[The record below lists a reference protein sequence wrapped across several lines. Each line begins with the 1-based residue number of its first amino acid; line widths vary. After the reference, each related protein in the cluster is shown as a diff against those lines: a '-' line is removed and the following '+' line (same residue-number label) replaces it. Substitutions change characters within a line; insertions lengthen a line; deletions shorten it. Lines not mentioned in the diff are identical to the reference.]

1 MGSRRFNDRWIGE
14 GTILSFFKFL
24 PLSPDPPAVSI
35 HLVFSV
41 RKSLPLSLISPEEM
55 GAVNL
60 ETDENLLTLA
70 MCSENTLFS
79 GHDMAGAILI
89 TTAVIIVSEPH
100 KTVPLNS

>member
-1 MGSRRFNDRWIGE
+1 MV
-14 GTILSFFKFL
+14 T
-24 PLSPDPPAVSI
+24 I
-35 HLVFSV
+35 HLVFNV

-60 ETDENLLTLA
+60 EIDENTLTLA
-70 MCSENTLFS
+70 LCSENTLFS

-89 TTAVIIVSEPH
+89 TATVTIVSEPH